1 MATVQLTIA
10 PVVARLTTP
19 TEQTLDLSI
28 TTQRVSVGIGGVGP
42 AGPQGP
48 PGTPGEGTLLPRQGG
63 KLWLVLT
70 LELWLRA
77 YDL

>member
-1 MATVQLTIA
+1 MLDRPPELLTA
-10 PVVARLTTP
+10 ETPAALETPRL
-19 TEQTLDLSI
+19 
-28 TTQRVSVGIGGVGP
+28 G
-42 AGPQGP
+42 
-48 PGTPGEGTLLPRQGG
+48 GG